1 LLGGFHIV
9 GTGVPVNAF
18 KAYIWLSCSEFN
30 HNENH
35 HYSLYKYLT
44 PDEIAAG
51 RRLLK
56 DGCTKLTGRM
66 IEEMHQG
73 LR

>member
-1 LLGGFHIV
+1 LGGFYIV

-18 KAYIWLSCSEFN
+18 KAYIWLSCSEISR
-30 HNENH
+30 NENPLNSQ
-35 HYSLYKYLT
+35 YEYLT